1 MVSQITPDPPDPC
14 RFQEIS
20 LSNRREA
27 ICALIEACKNRHMTL
42 LEFAWVSGVSW
53 DAVRSWEKGR
63 REPAMGLLVAAAE
76 TLGFEIILRPQDQT
90 SPVEAKQPPIT
101 KRESRRKH
109 PNPNQFSFFFLDH
122 L

>member
-1 MVSQITPDPPDPC
+1 MISQIIPYPC
-14 RFQEIS
+14 RSQEIS

-27 ICALIEACKNRHMTL
+27 ICALVEARKQRHMTL

-63 REPAMGLLVAAAE
+63 REPTMGLLVAAAQ
-76 TLGFEIILRPQDQT
+76 TLGFEIILRRQDQD

-101 KRESRRKH
+101 KHNSRRKQ
-109 PNPNQFSFFFLDH
+109 PDPNQFSFLDQ